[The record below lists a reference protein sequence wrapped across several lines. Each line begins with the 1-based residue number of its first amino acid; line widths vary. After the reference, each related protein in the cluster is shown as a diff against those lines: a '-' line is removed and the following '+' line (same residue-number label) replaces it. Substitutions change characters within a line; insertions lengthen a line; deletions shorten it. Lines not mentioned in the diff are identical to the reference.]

1 MTVDAG
7 IIFAVLLAALVMF
20 VWERWRYDIVAL
32 LALLIAVLA
41 GAVPADQAF
50 AGFGH
55 PAVITVAAVLIVSQG
70 LQNSGVVDL
79 CASWTTRV
87 GHAPAV
93 QVAALTALVAALS
106 AFINN
111 VGALSLLLP
120 VAMRMARKSG
130 TPASLLLMPLAFG
143 SLLGGMT
150 TLIGTPP
157 NIIIATFR
165 ANHSGEPFRM
175 FDFAPVGVGVA
186 VAGVLYLALLGWR
199 LVPKRISQP
208 SPEDLFHL
216 PDYIAELSVPPESK
230 IVDQSVMALEEITD
244 SDIGVV
250 GIVRGE
256 LKLPAPSPYETIRIG
271 DTLIVQ
277 ADSEG
282 LKAVMDAA
290 QLKLAS
296 DTKHGEEVLGVGDV
310 TLAEAIVK
318 PGSQLEGNTV
328 WTLNLRWRYG
338 INLLGV
344 SRHGA
349 RLTER
354 LKDLYFRAGDIL
366 LLQGTEAALQRALPA
381 LGCLP
386 LADRGLRI
394 GRPRRLLIACGIFAA
409 AVTAVTV
416 GTLNAPIAF
425 VGAALLLILTGF
437 ISANDAYDAID
448 WPIIMLLGAMI
459 PIAHALEASGG
470 ATLIAAHLFNLSRG
484 LPPEAIVFS
493 LLVATMF
500 LSDLVNNAA
509 AALLMAPI
517 AIRLASQA
525 EVSADPMLIAV
536 AVGASCAFLTPI
548 GHQSNALVMGP
559 GGYRF
564 SDYWRVGL
572 LLEVIIAVVAMPLIL
587 WNWPLHR

>member
-1 MTVDAG
+1 MTFEAG
-7 IIFAVLLAALVMF
+7 IIFSVLLAALIMF

-32 LALLIAVLA
+32 LALLIAVIA

-55 PAVITVAAVLIVSQG
+55 PAVITVAAVLVVSQG

-79 CASWTTRV
+79 CASWTSRV
-87 GHAPAV
+87 GSAPIL
-93 QVAALTALVAALS
+93 QVTALTGLVAVLS

-120 VAMRMARKSG
+120 VAMRMARKSA

-157 NIIIATFR
+157 NIIIASFR

-186 VAGVLYLALLGWR
+186 AAGILYLALLGWR

-216 PDYIAELSVPPESK
+216 PDYIAELSVPRESK
-230 IVDQSVMALEEITD
+230 IVDQSVMALEKLTD
-244 SDIGVV
+244 SDINVV

-256 LKLPAPSPYETIRIG
+256 LKLPAPSPYEPIRVG

-277 ADSEG
+277 ADSQG
-282 LKAVMDAA
+282 LKALMDAA
-290 QLKLAS
+290 KLNLAADQKPS
-296 DTKHGEEVLGVGDV
+296 AEVLGAGDV

-318 PGSQLEGNTV
+318 PWAQIEGNSV
-328 WTLNLRWRYG
+328 RTLGLRWRYG

-344 SRHGA
+344 SRHGV

-354 LKDLYFRAGDIL
+354 LHNIYFEAGDVL
-366 LLQGTEAALQRALPA
+366 LFQGSETGLQQALPI

-394 GRPRRLLIACGIFAA
+394 GRPRRLLLATGIFTA
-409 AVTAVTV
+409 AVIATTM
-416 GTLNAPIAF
+416 GILTAPIAF

-448 WPIIMLLGAMI
+448 WPIIVLLGAMI
-459 PIAHALEASGG
+459 PIARALEDSGG
-470 ATLIAAHLFNLSRG
+470 AQLIAVQLFNLSRG
-484 LPPEAIVFS
+484 LPPEAILFA

-525 EVSADPMLIAV
+525 NVSADPMLIAV

-564 SDYWRVGL
+564 GDYWRVGL
-572 LLEVIIAVVAMPLIL
+572 LLEVIIVAVGMPLIL

>member
-1 MTVDAG
+1 MTLQAG
-7 IIFAVLLAALVMF
+7 IIFAVLLAALIMF

-32 LALLIAVLA
+32 LALLIAVIA

-50 AGFGH
+50 AGFSH
-55 PAVITVAAVLIVSQG
+55 PAVITVAAVLVVSQG
-70 LQNSGVVDL
+70 MQNSGVVDL
-79 CASWTTRV
+79 CASWTSRV
-87 GHAPAV
+87 GPTPVV
-93 QVAALTALVAALS
+93 QVAALTGLVAVLS

-120 VAMRMARKSG
+120 VAMRLARKSG

-157 NIIIATFR
+157 NIIIAALR
-165 ANHSGEPFRM
+165 ADHSGEPFRM

-186 VAGVLYLALLGWR
+186 AAGILYLALLGWR

-208 SPEDLFHL
+208 SPEELFHL
-216 PDYIAELSVPPESK
+216 PDYITELRVPRESK
-230 IVDQSVMALEEITD
+230 MVDHPVIALEDLTD
-244 SDIGVV
+244 SDISVV

-256 LKLPAPSPYETIRIG
+256 LKLPAPSRYETIRIG

-290 QLKLAS
+290 QLELAN
-296 DTKHGEEVLGVGDV
+296 DEKHGAEVLGAGDV

-338 INLLGV
+338 VNLLGV

-354 LKDLYFRAGDIL
+354 LKNLYFQAGDIL
-366 LLQGTEAALQRALPA
+366 LFQGTETALQRALPA

-394 GRPRRLLIACGIFAA
+394 GLPRRLFLATGIFAA
-409 AVTAVTV
+409 AVTAVTL
-416 GTLNAPIAF
+416 GALTAPIAF
-425 VGAALLLILTGF
+425 VGAALLMVLTGF

-448 WPIIMLLGAMI
+448 WPIVVLLGAMI

-470 ATLIAAHLFNLSRG
+470 ATLIAVQLFDMSRG
-484 LPPEAIVFS
+484 MPPEAIVFA
-493 LLVATMF
+493 LLVTTMF

-525 EVSADPMLIAV
+525 AVSVDPMLIAV

-564 SDYWRVGL
+564 GDFWRVGL
-572 LLEVIIAVVAMPLIL
+572 LLEAIIAIVGMPLIL
-587 WNWPLHR
+587 WNWPLRR